1 MPKKEN
7 EICPICG
14 GVIWGGG
21 QKVLIEGAKIRV
33 CESCAQHGRK
43 LIPKTKKNS
52 HIKRPISTN
61 RKTNSSKSY
70 KRSRSYLEPEVVI
83 VKDFARRIRD
93 TREKR
98 NMTQEKF
105 AQRIHEKESLIRRI
119 ETGKTKPT
127 IDLAKKLEKEYNI
140 ELLENSDIVQVNT
153 DEYIKKKNKGSSLGD
168 IAFIKKKKND

>member
-33 CESCAQHGRK
+33 CESCAQHGK
-43 LIPKTKKNS
+43 KVIPKVKKNNYNRRS
-52 HIKRPISTN
+52 PSTT
-61 RKTNSSKSY
+61 RKQRQSKSY
-70 KRSRSYLEPEVVI
+70 KSSRSYLEPEVVI
-83 VKDFARRIRD
+83 VEDFSKRIRNA
-93 TREKR
+93 REKR

-119 ETGKTKPT
+119 EAGKTKPT

-140 ELLENSDIVQVNT
+140 KLLEDSDIIQVNT
-153 DEYIKKKNKGSSLGD
+153 DEYIKKKHTGSSLGD
-168 IAFIKKKKND
+168 IAFIKKKKKD